1 MSNSINRLLM
11 MAALSLCATSAMAD
25 NWRNE
30 CGKMST
36 YIPSACSEIEKSIA
50 VLDVYKPPQPFLEYQ
65 LQSYTPG
72 SDSSGGASGGGGGGS
87 ILLTNPDSSQQQQQD
102 SGGTW

>member
-1 MSNSINRLLM
+1 INRLLM

-30 CGKMST
+30 CGKMSA

-50 VLDVYKPPQPFLEYQ
+50 VLDTYKPPQPFLEYQ
-65 LQSYTPG
+65 LQTYTPG
-72 SDSSGGASGGGGGGS
+72 SDSSSGASGGGGGGS
-87 ILLTNPDSSQQQQQD
+87 ILLKNPESSESSQSQD
-102 SGGTW
+102 FGSSGTW